1 MNRVTS
7 SPSSGSPGSPGT
19 EPVFLAETDAALP
32 GGPDPLPGG
41 PDPLPDGSDPLP
53 DGSNPLPGGPV
64 PLTEPRDGVPA
75 PLTEPDELA
84 RVVELLASGSGPVA
98 VDAERASGYRYGQ
111 SAYLVQLRR
120 ADLGTVLIDPRELP
134 DLAALGAAMADDE
147 WVLHAASQDLLCL
160 AELGMRPTRV
170 FDTELAGRLLGY
182 ARVGLGSIV
191 EEVLG
196 LTLEKGHSAADW
208 STRPLPEPWLRYA
221 ALDVEVLVELR
232 DALAEQLDEQGKRS
246 WAEEEFAAIVAA
258 PPAAPRFEP
267 WRRTGGLHR
276 VRKRRPLAVVRALWE
291 RRDEVARRRD
301 IAPGR
306 VLPDAAIVAAALA
319 APRTEAELVA
329 LPVWGGRS
337 MRRQT
342 ATWLPAIEAA
352 LALPEA
358 DLPGLKT
365 PLEGPPPARSWPER
379 DPVAAARLASARAAL
394 GAVAAEHRLPVE
406 NLLAPDTVRRLT
418 WTPPA
423 DAGSEGVAA
432 VLRGHGARSWQV
444 ALTAGVLAEALAS
457 AAAATADAAAAAA
470 GAAAAGAGGP
480 VRPGA
485 DPAAPG
491 DTPTPAGE

>member
-1 MNRVTS
+1 
-7 SPSSGSPGSPGT
+7 
-19 EPVFLAETDAALP
+19 
-32 GGPDPLPGG
+32 
-41 PDPLPDGSDPLP
+41 
-53 DGSNPLPGGPV
+53 
-64 PLTEPRDGVPA
+64 
-75 PLTEPDELA
+75 
-84 RVVELLASGSGPVA
+84 
-98 VDAERASGYRYGQ
+98 
-111 SAYLVQLRR
+111 
-120 ADLGTVLIDPRELP
+120 
-134 DLAALGAAMADDE
+134 MADDE
-147 WVLHAASQDLLCL
+147 WVLHAASQDLPCL

-306 VLPDAAIVAAALA
+306 VLPDAAIVEAALA

-365 PLEGPPPARSWPER
+365 PVEGPPPARS
-379 DPVAAARLASARAAL
+379 LARARP
-394 GAVAAEHRLPVE
+394 GS
-406 NLLAPDTVRRLT
+406 RRSAGRRPGGPRRGRGRA
-418 WTPPA
+418 PPA
-423 DAGSEGVAA
+423 GREPARA
-432 VLRGHGARSWQV
+432 GHGAPPHV
-444 ALTAGVLAEALAS
+444 DTAGRCRHRGRRRRPARPRRPLV
-457 AAAATADAAAAAA
+457 A
-470 GAAAAGAGGP
+470 GRAHRRRARRGARVGGCSHRRCGCRRCGSRRDGTAAAGAGGATAGR
-480 VRPGA
+480 RPCR
-485 DPAAPG
+485 AARRH
-491 DTPTPAGE
+491 AGTGRRLGRRRGF